1 MQEAVKDP
9 PVVRVPTSSITSS
22 PMGEIRA
29 LQEALERKEEKIAEL
44 QDRVETFISR
54 ETFKDEN

>member
-9 PVVRVPTSSITSS
+9 PVVRVLTSSITSS
-22 PMGEIRA
+22 FMGEIRA
-29 LQEALERKEEKIAEL
+29 LQAALERKEKKIAEL